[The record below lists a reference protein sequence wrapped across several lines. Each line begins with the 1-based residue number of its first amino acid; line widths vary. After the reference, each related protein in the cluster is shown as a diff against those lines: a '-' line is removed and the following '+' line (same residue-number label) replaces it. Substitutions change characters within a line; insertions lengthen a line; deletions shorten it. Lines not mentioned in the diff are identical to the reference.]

1 MKQRIV
7 IGLVLFLTFSNN
19 VFSQQLPISSGYM
32 FNIFQINPAY
42 AGFKDA
48 IQINSMFRKQLTDY
62 KNSPQSAYFG
72 VDLPILNKRVGLGL
86 QFVDERQ
93 AIFKTTGAQLSYSYK
108 IPIGENAS
116 LSMGLQAGLFDYS
129 IDYTRVEVIDPN
141 DPMFSQ
147 EISNKK
153 LNFGTGF
160 FYGTPQ
166 FYMGLSSP
174 NFIRNNLID
183 AGIVNAN
190 NITQNIQVNLNSGYA
205 FMLSDNLYFTPSML
219 VRGVQGK
226 PVSFDV
232 NARLSVADKLSI
244 GVSYREKSVI
254 ASMINIKILPDVHIG
269 YAYDYN
275 TTQFNTISKGFHE
288 VMLRYE
294 IPSSRQNQSPT
305 NIFNY

>member
-1 MKQRIV
+1 
-7 IGLVLFLTFSNN
+7 
-19 VFSQQLPISSGYM
+19 
-32 FNIFQINPAY
+32 
-42 AGFKDA
+42 
-48 IQINSMFRKQLTDY
+48 
-62 KNSPQSAYFG
+62 
-72 VDLPILNKRVGLGL
+72 
-86 QFVDERQ
+86 
-93 AIFKTTGAQLSYSYK
+93 
-108 IPIGENAS
+108 
-116 LSMGLQAGLFDYS
+116 
-129 IDYTRVEVIDPN
+129 
-141 DPMFSQ
+141 
-147 EISNKK
+147 
-153 LNFGTGF
+153 
-160 FYGTPQ
+160 
-166 FYMGLSSP
+166 MGLSSP

-254 ASMINIKILPDVHIG
+254 ASMINMKILPDVHIG